1 MKAFNRI
8 LTALFLS
15 LAGVSMSLAYAEAE
29 AKTETDVKAGDESA
43 KPPPSGDVIARVDDQ
58 AITFSQ
64 INTML
69 NSTAVVGVSV
79 PALGTP
85 ERDTA
90 RIVVLDKV
98 ISANLLYL
106 DAKRQG
112 LDRDPAYQRE
122 LQGFS
127 TGMLATLYDRHHMA
141 GDISVPEDEIQA
153 FFRETMTPET
163 EMTDELHTQIEAT
176 LRKRKLHERLAAQ
189 REVLRKGLD
198 VDLYPGNMDPSGD
211 GTRPDDAPVAKIAG
225 DVITWGDSKIMLIAA
240 GRGATTLNPMAMEI
254 DARQAALQKEIDK
267 RIMAQK
273 AREAGLDQDPMY
285 QVRVNEFRKTKL
297 VNMHRK
303 NLAREREPTDE
314 QLKAFYEANRAD
326 IMQVEMRKTQEVMLA
341 TREEAEALM
350 RRLEAGELTMFQAAA
365 EYSTAPGA
373 KQHLG
378 EVGWVAEGR
387 AQPALDKL
395 IFSLGPGEIG
405 GPVESSEGW
414 HLVKILDVSDAK
426 FDNFE
431 DEETRKLTRRR
442 YIHDRLNTYVQDL
455 RKNEF
460 TVKVYEDNLVRLA
473 QKEADMV
480 ARLSEQASQPGS
492 RTEQRIEGL
501 QEFLKP

>member
-1 MKAFNRI
+1 MKSFNRI
-8 LTALFLS
+8 LATFCLS

-29 AKTETDVKAGDESA
+29 ARANANPGM
-43 KPPPSGDVIARVDDQ
+43 PPQGDVIARVDDQ

-69 NSTAVVGVSV
+69 NSSAVVGVSV

-127 TGMLATLYDRHHMA
+127 TGMLATLYYRHHMA
-141 GDISVPEDEIQA
+141 GEITVSEEEIQA
-153 FFRETMTPET
+153 FFEKTMTPDT

-198 VDLYPGNMDPSGD
+198 IDLYPGNMDPSGD
-211 GTRPDDAPVAKIAG
+211 TTRPDDAPVAKIG
-225 DVITWGDSKIMLIAA
+225 GEVITWGDSKTMLVAA
-240 GRGATTLNPMAMEI
+240 GRGATTLNPAAMEI
-254 DARQAALQKEIDK
+254 DARQGTLQKEIDK

-273 AREAGLDQDPMY
+273 AREAGLDRDPMY

-297 VNMHRK
+297 VNMHRQ
-303 NLAREREPTDE
+303 NLAREREPSSE
-314 QLKAFYEANRAD
+314 QLRAFYEANRGD
-326 IMQVEMRKTQEVMLA
+326 IMQVEMRKTQEVLLP
-341 TREEAEALM
+341 TREEAEALKA
-350 RRLEAGELTMFQAAA
+350 RIDAGELTMFQAAA

-378 EVGWVAEGR
+378 EVGWVAKGR
-387 AQPALDKL
+387 AQPALNDL
-395 IFSLGPGEIG
+395 IFRLGPGEIG

-414 HLVKILDVSDAK
+414 HLVKVLDVSDAK

-442 YIHDRLNTYVQDL
+442 YIHDQLNNYVQNL
-455 RKNEF
+455 RTNQFE
-460 TVKVYEDNLVRLA
+460 VEVYEDNLVRLS

-480 ARLSEQASQPGS
+480 ARLTEQAAEPGS
-492 RTEQRIEGL
+492 KTEQRVEEL
-501 QEFLKP
+501 QEFIKP

>member
-1 MKAFNRI
+1 
-8 LTALFLS
+8 
-15 LAGVSMSLAYAEAE
+15 MSLAYAEAE
-29 AKTETDVKAGDESA
+29 AKAEAEAEVKTSDESG
-43 KPPPSGDVIARVDDQ
+43 KQSPRGDVIARVDDQ

-69 NSTAVVGVSV
+69 NSSAVVGVSV

-127 TGMLATLYDRHHMA
+127 TGMLATLYYRHHLA
-141 GDISVPEDEIQA
+141 GEITVSEDEIQA
-153 FFRETMTPET
+153 FFRETMTPDT
-163 EMTDELHTQIEAT
+163 EMTDDLRTQIEAT

-211 GTRPDDAPVAKIAG
+211 DARPDDAPVAKIG
-225 DVITWGDSKIMLIAA
+225 DEVITWGDSKTLLVAA

-254 DARQAALQKEIDK
+254 DARQTALQKEIDK

-297 VNMHRK
+297 VNMHRQ

-460 TVKVYEDNLVRLA
+460 TVKVYEENLVRLA

-480 ARLSEQASQPGS
+480 ARLSEQAAQPGS
-492 RTEQRIEGL
+492 RTEQRIKGL

>member
-1 MKAFNRI
+1 MKTFNRI
-8 LTALFLS
+8 LTAFCLS
-15 LAGVSMSLAYAEAE
+15 LAGVSMSLAYAEADAE
-29 AKTETDVKAGDESA
+29 TEVKADDESGE
-43 KPPPSGDVIARVDDQ
+43 KSPPGDVIARVDDQ

-69 NSTAVVGVSV
+69 NSSAVVGVSV

-85 ERDTA
+85 ERETA
-90 RIVVLDKV
+90 RIVVLDTV
-98 ISANLLYL
+98 IRANLLYL

-127 TGMLATLYDRHHMA
+127 TGMLATLYYRHHMA
-141 GDISVPEDEIQA
+141 GEITVSEDEIQA
-153 FFRETMTPET
+153 FFRETMTPDT
-163 EMTDELHTQIEAT
+163 EMTDDLRTQIEAT

-211 GTRPDDAPVAKIAG
+211 DARPDDAPVAKIV
-225 DVITWGDSKIMLIAA
+225 DEVITWGDSKTLLVAA

-254 DARQAALQKEIDK
+254 DARQTALQKEIDK

-297 VNMHRK
+297 VNMHRQ

-314 QLKAFYEANRAD
+314 QLKAYYEANRGD
-326 IMQVEMRKTQEVMLA
+326 IMQVEMRKTQDVVLK
-341 TREEAEALM
+341 TREEANALKA
-350 RRLEAGELTMFQAAA
+350 RIESGDLTMFQAAA
-365 EYSTAPGA
+365 EFSIAPGA
-373 KQHLG
+373 RQQLG
-378 EVGWVAEGR
+378 EVGWVAKGR
-387 AQPALDKL
+387 AQPALDEV
-395 IFSLGPGEIG
+395 IFALGPGELG
-405 GPVESSEGW
+405 GPVESTEGW
-414 HLVKILDVSDAK
+414 HLLKVLDVSEAQFVD
-426 FDNFE
+426 FE

-442 YIHDRLNTYVQDL
+442 YIHDRLNAYVQDL

-460 TVKVYEDNLVRLA
+460 TVNVYEDNLVRLA

-480 ARLSEQASQPGS
+480 ARLSEQAAQPGS
-492 RTEQRIEGL
+492 RTDERVEEL
-501 QEFLKP
+501 QEFMKP